1 MLLASLLLLGCA
13 PVPAQHDCD
22 LAGPHVVVGTSDFAS
37 GALAAVTLDG
47 DEVCVADRLVSTG
60 PDAVVRVTDHHTWVV
75 NRTGSDTLLAYEH
88 GDYATPALEVVVAP
102 GGNAHDL
109 VAHEGQ
115 LFVALYDEPRVL
127 VLDLDGV
134 PVGEVDLSP
143 HADADGLPEVDA
155 LVVTDAGLFAS
166 LQRLDRDDGWRGT
179 TGEVV
184 QIDVDTLQVIGSWAT
199 GPNPRLARHPDG
211 RRLVAL
217 TGHYFEA
224 DGALEIIDPSE
235 PSVSEEVL
243 HEQGVRV
250 DLGVL
255 ADDVVL
261 ATAFEVGGDS
271 LIARWQADELV
282 PLRTSPAWFA
292 DALAVS
298 EGVVV
303 ASRQGFGGVGDGE
316 LLWVD
321 DDGVQS
327 FATGFALDP
336 FSLAWVP

>member
-143 HADADGLPEVDA
+143 HADADGLPDPA
-155 LVVTDAGLFAS
+155 
-166 LQRLDRDDGWRGT
+166 
-179 TGEVV
+179 
-184 QIDVDTLQVIGSWAT
+184 TLQVEPTPPFMAVMGSDLAVDEC
-199 GPNPRLARHPDG
+199 GGVYVHANLGFGYGGLAR
-211 RRLVAL
+211 
-217 TGHYFEA
+217 Y
-224 DGALEIIDPSE
+224 DPSTGTTQQLGGGIDHGYGTSALRFGVAPGTE
-235 PSVSEEVL
+235 HQLSTMTGGWSTIQLEWIEQTLAASTADWLFVVGHFPVYSGGSHGNTPELQEVRA
-243 HEQGVRV
+243 VR
-250 DLGVL
+250 LNAPPGS
-255 ADDVVL
+255 
-261 ATAFEVGGDS
+261 TANMCTTCS
-271 LIARWQADELV
+271 K
-282 PLRTSPAWFA
+282 
-292 DALAVS
+292 
-298 EGVVV
+298 
-303 ASRQGFGGVGDGE
+303 
-316 LLWVD
+316 
-321 DDGVQS
+321 S
-327 FATGFALDP
+327 FRC
-336 FSLAWVP
+336 